1 MLCPPQNAIRM
12 VMRHKGVS
20 VETGLETRA
29 IDEITVGGDEGPLVR
44 LVDHTR
50 VPYDLSIATA
60 RTCYSSRG
68 IITPEDVSRDEKSR
82 ALRDR
87 IARSTLQAGH
97 LTTRQH
103 PHFIFTIER
112 VSRHLVWSF
121 LHSHPFYNSEQVS
134 QRYVE
139 VKPDQFHV
147 PPSLASAGRE
157 RARDRYLSLVRQ
169 SVSDY
174 QELIR
179 LLTPVASREFFAL
192 FPARRTK
199 PERWESQIRKKAM
212 EAARYV
218 LPTAV
223 HTFLYHTING
233 LTLHRY
239 RRLAAAFDV
248 PLETRLLVERMTEA
262 VRQVDP
268 LYAAEM
274 KDPLQLE
281 ETLEFSFFE
290 QFYGTDG
297 RGAIRWNRDMARDFV
312 RDFDRGLAGQTARLA
327 GYSTD
332 AVRTLA
338 DSVRA
343 VLGLSRRAF
352 SDEDAIETVLNPARN
367 VHLQSTLNESSV
379 SRVTRALYNVQYTF
393 QKKLSHTADSQDQR
407 HRLVPGARPV
417 LMSQYAGEPDFITP
431 ALIAADGEAER
442 RFAEMMAN
450 HFAGLEHFLD
460 EGGSMEE
467 ATYLLP
473 NAFPVR
479 FYESGDLLN
488 LHHKWKARTC
498 YNAQE
503 EIFAASVAELT
514 QVHQVHPQLASWIKA
529 PCWLRKRAGVTP
541 YCPEGDRYCGVPV
554 WNLELWDYKRVI

>member
-1 MLCPPQNAIRM
+1 M
-12 VMRHKGVS
+12 VMRHKGTPLKIAES
-20 VETGLETRA
+20 PA
-29 IDEITVGGDEGPLVR
+29 EIQAGSEHSLPLVR
-44 LVDHTR
+44 LVDHTQ

-60 RTCYSSRG
+60 RTCYSSKG
-68 IITPEDVSRDEKSR
+68 IVSPEDVSRDEKAR

-103 PHFIFTIER
+103 PHFVFTIER

-121 LHSHPFYNSEQVS
+121 LHSHPYYNSEQVS

-147 PPSLASAGRE
+147 PPSLFGAGRE
-157 RARDRYLSLVRQ
+157 KTRAIYLELVHR
-169 SVSDY
+169 SVANY
-174 QELIR
+174 QELIG
-179 LLTPVASREFFAL
+179 LLGPVAAEEFFRV
-192 FPARRTK
+192 FPARRSK
-199 PERWESQIRKKAM
+199 RERWEGQIRKKAM

-248 PLETRLLVERMTEA
+248 PQETRALVEQMVEA
-262 VRQVDP
+262 VRQADP

-274 KDPLQLE
+274 QDPLPLE
-281 ETLEFSFFE
+281 ETLEYTFFE
-290 QFYGTDG
+290 QFYGTRADG
-297 RGAIRWNRDMARDFV
+297 QIHWKRDVARDFV
-312 RDFDRGLAGQTARLA
+312 RDFDRRLGGKTARLA
-327 GYSTD
+327 GYSQE

-343 VLGLSRRAF
+343 VLGLSPRAF
-352 SDEDAIETVLNPARN
+352 SDSDAVETVLNPARN
-367 VHLQSTLNESSV
+367 PHLQSTLNESTV
-379 SRVTRALYNVQYTF
+379 SRITRALFNVQYTF

-407 HRLVPGARPV
+407 HRMVPGARPL
-417 LMSQYAGEPDFITP
+417 LMSHYTGEPDFIVP
-431 ALIAADGEAER
+431 ALVTADGRCER
-442 RFAEMMAN
+442 RFAEMMAE
-450 HFAGLEHFLD
+450 HFALIESFLGS
-460 EGGSMEE
+460 GGSTEE
-467 ATYLLP
+467 AAYLLP

-503 EIFAASVAELT
+503 EIFAASVAELV
-514 QVHQVHPQLASWIKA
+514 QVHEVHPQLASWIKA

-554 WNLELWDYKRVI
+554 WNLELWDYRRVI

>member
-1 MLCPPQNAIRM
+1 
-12 VMRHKGVS
+12 MRHKGAG
-20 VETGLETRA
+20 VETALEDVTKDRTSA
-29 IDEITVGGDEGPLVR
+29 AGDHGPLVR

-50 VPYDLSIATA
+50 LPYDLSIATA
-60 RTCYSSRG
+60 RTCYSSKG
-68 IITPEDVSRDEKSR
+68 IITPEDVSRDEKAR

-103 PHFIFTIER
+103 PHFVFTIER

-139 VKPDQFHV
+139 VKPEQFHV
-147 PPSLASAGRE
+147 PPSLSEPGRLP
-157 RARDRYLSLVRQ
+157 AHDIYLSLVRQ
-169 SVSDY
+169 SVADY
-174 QELIR
+174 QELIA
-179 LLTPVASREFFAL
+179 LLTPVASREFFRV
-192 FPARRTK
+192 FPARRAK
-199 PERWESQIRKKAM
+199 PERWDSQIRKKAM

-248 PLETRLLVERMTEA
+248 PMETRLLVERMTEA
-262 VRQVDP
+262 VRQADP

-274 KDPLQLE
+274 KDPLPLE
-281 ETLEFSFFE
+281 QTLEFAFFE
-290 QFYGTDG
+290 QFYGTDD
-297 RGAIRWNRDMARDFV
+297 RGGIRWNRDVARDFI
-312 RDFDRGLAGQTARLA
+312 RDFDRTLAGRNARLA
-327 GYSTD
+327 GHSPE

-343 VLGLSRRAF
+343 VLGLSRRSY
-352 SDEDAIETVLNPARN
+352 SDADAIETVLNPARN
-367 VHLQSTLNESSV
+367 MHLQSTLNESSV

-417 LMSQYAGEPDFITP
+417 LMSQYAGEPDFVTP
-431 ALIAADGEAER
+431 ALVRADGAAER
-442 RFAEMMAN
+442 RFAEMMAA
-450 HFAGLEHFLD
+450 HFSGLERFL
-460 EGGSMEE
+460 EHGGSMEE

-503 EIFAASVAELT
+503 EIFAASVEELS
-514 QVHQVHPQLASWIKA
+514 QVHEVHPQLASWIKA

>member
-1 MLCPPQNAIRM
+1 METFVAGKERQTIAPPDQER
-12 VMRHKGVS
+12 
-20 VETGLETRA
+20 
-29 IDEITVGGDEGPLVR
+29 GPLVR
-44 LVDHTR
+44 LVDWTE

-60 RTCYSSRG
+60 RTCYSSKG
-68 IITPEDVSRDEKSR
+68 IITAADVSATEKSR

-87 IARSTLQAGH
+87 IAKSTMQAGH

-139 VKPDQFHV
+139 VKPEQFHV
-147 PPSLASAGRE
+147 PDALLGGDRTRASE
-157 RARDRYLSLVRQ
+157 LYLKIVRR
-169 SVSDY
+169 SVDAY
-174 QELIR
+174 QQMIEL
-179 LLTPVASREFFAL
+179 LLPVARREFFRV
-192 FPARRTK
+192 FPARRNK
-199 PERWESQIRKKAM
+199 PERWEGQIRKKAM

-223 HTFLYHTING
+223 HTFLYHTVNG

-239 RRLAAAFDV
+239 RRLCAAFDV
-248 PLETRLLVERMTEA
+248 PEETRLLVERMVAA
-262 VRQVDP
+262 VAEVDSS
-268 LYAAEM
+268 YSGEM
-274 KDPLQLE
+274 KDPLPIE
-281 ETLEFSFFE
+281 ETLEYSFFE
-290 QFYGTDG
+290 QFYGADA
-297 RGAIRWNRDMARDFV
+297 RGDIRWNRDIARDFV
-312 RDFDRGLAGQTARLA
+312 RDYDRRLKGKTSRLA
-327 GYSTD
+327 GYSED
-332 AVRTLA
+332 AVGTLA

-343 VLGLSRRAF
+343 VLGLSKRSF
-352 SDEDAIETVLNPARN
+352 SDEDAIDIVLNPARN
-367 VHLQSTLNESSV
+367 AHLQSTLNETTL

-393 QKKLSHTADSQDQR
+393 QKRLSHTADSQDQR

-417 LMSQYAGEPDFITP
+417 LMSHYYGEPDFVTP
-431 ALIAADGEAER
+431 ALIQADSSAQRSYAE
-442 RFAEMMAN
+442 FMGD
-450 HFAGLEHFLD
+450 HFADIERFLEA
-460 EGGSMEE
+460 GGTTEE

-503 EIFAASVAELT
+503 EIFAASVEELVA
-514 QVHQVHPQLASWIKA
+514 VHEVHPQIAAWIKA

-541 YCPEGDRYCGVPV
+541 FCPEGDRYCGVPV
-554 WNLELWDYKRVI
+554 WNLDLWDYKRVI